1 ARRASC
7 AHAVLR
13 SSRRSRPSWYALPR
27 ISCTRC
33 ISAVTALSAVG
44 DRAGRRR
51 GRPGAEGGRRGSRSG
66 RSIVPPGHHGGR
78 APRGPR
84 RLCQDSGVILAD
96 PFPPSLPA
104 PLEAVLTT
112 RAPMDEDVGPV
123 VELIQADQRRI
134 DPEAR
139 VDPEGVR
146 SRLVGLRSWSRRQ
159 LVVVPREPLSSAPE
173 VVPVGWLCA
182 EDRAAGR
189 SNVQWSVAGHV
200 PRRAELIACL
210 LAWAAEVGGSF
221 ARHRGVETTQLNV
234 SVDSRDKDSRT

>member
-1 ARRASC
+1 
-7 AHAVLR
+7 
-13 SSRRSRPSWYALPR
+13 
-27 ISCTRC
+27 
-33 ISAVTALSAVG
+33 
-44 DRAGRRR
+44 
-51 GRPGAEGGRRGSRSG
+51 
-66 RSIVPPGHHGGR
+66 
-78 APRGPR
+78 
-84 RLCQDSGVILAD
+84 D

-112 RAPMDEDVGPV
+112 RAPMDVDVGPV
-123 VELIQADQRRI
+123 VELIQADQRRV

-159 LVVVPREPLSSAPE
+159 LVVVPREPVSSGPE
-173 VVPVGWLCA
+173 VVPVGGICV

-200 PRRAELIACL
+200 PHRTELIACL

-234 SVDSRDKDSRT
+234 SVDSRDKDSRTQLAAAGYGRSRSWLHMERPVAPQEAPPLPATGCGCARSTATSQACRSRRMCAPSTACSRSPSPITSTPTASPSRSSSSG

>member
-1 ARRASC
+1 M
-7 AHAVLR
+7 
-13 SSRRSRPSWYALPR
+13 
-27 ISCTRC
+27 
-33 ISAVTALSAVG
+33 
-44 DRAGRRR
+44 
-51 GRPGAEGGRRGSRSG
+51 
-66 RSIVPPGHHGGR
+66 
-78 APRGPR
+78 
-84 RLCQDSGVILAD
+84 CQDRGVSLAD

-159 LVVVPREPLSSAPE
+159 LVGVPREPVSSAPD
-173 VVPVGWLCA
+173 VVPVGWICI

-189 SNVQWSVAGHV
+189 NNVQWSVAGHG
-200 PRRAELIACL
+200 PHRTELMTCL
-210 LAWAAEVGGSF
+210 LARAAEMGGF
-221 ARHRGVETTQLNV
+221 CARLRGVETTQLHIIV
-234 SVDSRDKDSRT
+234 